1 VKPIEASTRTDFTTM
16 PSVEEDLRLRRM
28 EEMLRKLS
36 GSLSPQI
43 TIGEIEH
50 QLGFNDRTAVQ
61 HWLDEHSLKPVAKW
75 RYRRSDFIEARDADR
90 LPALAETEMSER
102 IRVELTCPQVET
114 LCWFLA
120 EELRSGMLE
129 PVHTDDFLAVVN
141 EWRGGRDTW
150 VERYMQ
156 RYIDNRENVEHL
168 GQNLD
173 ASADLLEQLACKLP
187 ADTLFAQLR

>member
-1 VKPIEASTRTDFTTM
+1 VNPAGAVWLQNYFTTM
-16 PSVEEDLRLRRM
+16 LMIEEDLRLRRM

-43 TIGEIEH
+43 TIGEIQH

-61 HWLDEHSLKPVAKW
+61 RWLDEHNLKPVAKW
-75 RYRRSDFIEARDADR
+75 RYRRSDFVEARDAD
-90 LPALAETEMSER
+90 LLTANPDEEISDR
-102 IRVELTCPQVET
+102 IKVELTCSQVET

-120 EELRSGMLE
+120 EELTSGMLE
-129 PVHTDDFLAVVN
+129 PVQTDDFLALVN

-168 GQNLD
+168 ARSLD

-187 ADTLFAQLR
+187 V